1 MSPRIYLAG
10 PEVFLPDPLAVAARK
25 KAACVRHGFV
35 GVFPLDAGLD
45 LTGLSGPEA
54 GRRIAAV
61 NEDLMRG
68 CDLLIA
74 NMTPFR
80 SPSMDPG
87 TAYEMGFMR
96 ALGRPVLGY
105 TTRTGDL
112 VTRTR
117 ALLPCRPHAGGGF
130 ADPDGLLVEDFA
142 MVDNLMMVAAVETS
156 GSPVMVAETDGPIDG
171 LGGFERCLR
180 AAAKLFPNADR

>member
-1 MSPRIYLAG
+1 MSPRVYLAG

-25 KAACVRHGFV
+25 KAACTRHGFV
-35 GVFPLDAGLD
+35 GVFPLDGGLD

-54 GRRIAAV
+54 GRRIAAA

-112 VTRTR
+112 VARTS
-117 ALLPCRPHAGGGF
+117 AMLACRPRQGGGLD
-130 ADPDGLLVEDFA
+130 DPDGLLVEDFA
-142 MVDNLMMVAAVETS
+142 MVDNLMMAAAVEAS
-156 GSPVMVAETDGPIDG
+156 GVPVMVAEADGSLDA
-171 LGGFERCLR
+171 LDGFERCLD
-180 AAAKLFPNADR
+180 AARGLFPNTKA